1 LLKNYLKAQPTQSFK
16 DLGTLTQSSNAEI
29 FYSTMPALKIGGKA
43 DNMAII
49 KPQSNERYTMLIK
62 RIKVVDPLKQSMV
75 TP

>member
-1 LLKNYLKAQPTQSFK
+1 MQSLK
-16 DLGTLTQSSNAEI
+16 DLGTLTQPGNAEI
-29 FYSTMPALKIGGKA
+29 FYSTMPVLKIGGKA

-62 RIKVVDPLKQSMV
+62 RIKVINPLKQQMV